1 MADARS
7 RVSLVALL
15 IFAITAYILFTLLIG
30 VVASRWVKNSRDF
43 VLAGRRLPLL
53 LASTALFATWFG
65 SETVLGASSEF
76 VEHGLIGVVE
86 DPFGAALCL
95 LLVGLLVARPLYR
108 LQILTF
114 CDYYRDRFS
123 TRTEFLSS
131 LCMVPS
137 YFGWIAAQLVA
148 IGIIFRVV
156 AGVPTVWGIAGGTV
170 VVVAYTY
177 VGGLWAVSITDFLQ
191 TVVIL
196 AGLIWLAIDLTEAA
210 GGLQTV
216 LNRPSPGF
224 FRFWPEA
231 TLNSVSHYLAAWIT
245 IGLGSI
251 PQQDVFQRV
260 MAAKSERV
268 AVRASYI
275 AAGMYVS
282 VGMIPLLIGLC
293 ALQLYPEVGAV
304 ADAQLTLPTVVIQH
318 AGTGLQILFFG
329 ALLSAIMSTTSGAVL
344 APATILAENL
354 IRPHLRDQ
362 SDRRLLQIL
371 RGSVIG
377 VGAASALMAIWQTNI
392 YDLVA
397 QSSSLSLVSLF
408 VPLMAGL
415 YWKRATERGAVAA
428 IVLGMTAWLV
438 AEYLASD
445 FPPIL
450 YGLAASILGMGVG
463 SLWKNSVKSA

>member
-1 MADARS
+1 M
-7 RVSLVALL
+7 L
-15 IFAITAYILFTLLIG
+15 IAAIIAYILITLLIG
-30 VVASRWVKNSRDF
+30 VGASRWVKNSRDF

-76 VEHGLIGVVE
+76 VKHGLIGVVE

-114 CDYYRDRFS
+114 CDYYRDRFGA
-123 TRTEFLSS
+123 RTELLSS

-156 AGVPTVWGIAGGTV
+156 AGVPTVWGIVVGTV

-191 TVVIL
+191 TIIIL
-196 AGLIWLAIDLTEAA
+196 IGLIWLAADLTVAA
-210 GGLQTV
+210 GGLPTV
-216 LNRPSPGF
+216 LERPAPGF

-231 TLNSVSHYLAAWIT
+231 SLNSVSHYVAAWIT

-260 MAAKSERV
+260 MAARSERV

-275 AAGMYVS
+275 AALMYVT
-282 VGMIPLLIGLC
+282 VGMVPLLIGLC
-293 ALQLYPEVGAV
+293 ALQVYPELVSGV
-304 ADAQLTLPTVVIQH
+304 ADAQLTLPTVVMQH
-318 AGTGLQILFFG
+318 TGPGLQILFFG

-371 RGSVIG
+371 RGSVVL
-377 VGAASALMAIWQTNI
+377 VGGASALMAIWQTNI

-397 QSSSLSLVSLF
+397 QSSALSLVSLL

-415 YWKRATERGAVAA
+415 YWKRATEWGAVAA
-428 IVLGMTAWLV
+428 IVLGMTTWLV
-438 AEYLASD
+438 AEYVASD

-450 YGLAASILGMGVG
+450 YGLAASTLGMGVG
-463 SLWKNSVKSA
+463 SLWKNALKSA

>member
-1 MADARS
+1 ML
-7 RVSLVALL
+7 LVAVV
-15 IFAITAYILFTLLIG
+15 AYILLTLLVG

-43 VLAGRRLPLL
+43 VLAGRKLPLF

-76 VEHGLIGVVE
+76 VSRGLIGVIE

-95 LLVGLLVARPLYR
+95 LLVGLLIARPLHR
-108 LQILTF
+108 LNILTF
-114 CDYYRDRFS
+114 CDFYRDRFG
-123 TRTEFLSS
+123 TRTELLSS

-148 IGIIFRVV
+148 IGIIFQVV
-156 AGVPTVWGIAGGTV
+156 AGIPTLWGIVVGTV

-191 TVVIL
+191 TVVIVV
-196 AGLIWLAIDLTEAA
+196 GLIWLAVDLTAAA
-210 GGLQTV
+210 GGLSRVVDRTPV
-216 LNRPSPGF
+216 GF

-231 TLNSVSHYLAAWIT
+231 SASSTTHYLAAWIT

-275 AAGMYVS
+275 ASVMYLS
-282 VGMIPLLIGLC
+282 VGLIPLLIGLC
-293 ALQLYPEVGAV
+293 ALQVYPEQVGAV
-304 ADAQLTLPTVVIQH
+304 ADAQLTLPMVVMNH
-318 AGTGLQILFFG
+318 TGIGMQILFFG

-344 APATILAENL
+344 APASILAENI
-354 IRPHLRDQ
+354 IRPRLRDQ
-362 SDRRLLQIL
+362 SDRRLLQVL
-371 RGSVIG
+371 RRSVVLVG
-377 VGAASALMAIWQTNI
+377 VASALMATWQSNI

-397 QSSSLSLVSLF
+397 QSSALSLVSLF

-415 YWKRATERGAVAA
+415 YWKRANEAGALLS
-428 IVLGMTAWLV
+428 IGLGMIVWLT
-438 AEYLASD
+438 AEYVVSD

-450 YGLAASILGMGVG
+450 LGLAASGGGMLLGSG
-463 SLWKNSVKSA
+463 WKRRGNAA

>member
-1 MADARS
+1 M
-7 RVSLVALL
+7 
-15 IFAITAYILFTLLIG
+15 
-30 VVASRWVKNSRDF
+30 
-43 VLAGRRLPLL
+43 LAGRRLPLL

-114 CDYYRDRFS
+114 CDYYRDRFG

-156 AGVPTVWGIAGGTV
+156 AGVPTVWGIVVGTV

-196 AGLIWLAIDLTEAA
+196 AGLIWLAVDLTEAA

-224 FRFWPEA
+224 FRFWPEVS
-231 TLNSVSHYLAAWIT
+231 LSSISHYVAAWIT

-293 ALQLYPEVGAV
+293 ALQLYPAVGTV
-304 ADAQLTLPTVVIQH
+304 ADAQLTLPTVVMQH

-344 APATILAENL
+344 APAHHPGRKPDSSALA
-354 IRPHLRDQ
+354 RPERPSLVANYARLGSVGGSSVGADGDLADQHLR
-362 SDRRLLQIL
+362 
-371 RGSVIG
+371 
-377 VGAASALMAIWQTNI
+377 
-392 YDLVA
+392 
-397 QSSSLSLVSLF
+397 
-408 VPLMAGL
+408 
-415 YWKRATERGAVAA
+415 
-428 IVLGMTAWLV
+428 LGGPVVV
-438 AEYLASD
+438 AE
-445 FPPIL
+445 F
-450 YGLAASILGMGVG
+450 GVVVRAPDGRFVLEAGYRTG
-463 SLWKNSVKSA
+463 SLGGHRAGHDGVADSGIFGE

>member
-1 MADARS
+1 M
-7 RVSLVALL
+7 LIVA
-15 IFAITAYILFTLLIG
+15 IVAYVLFTLLIG
-30 VVASRWVKNSRDF
+30 VMASRWVKNSRDF

-114 CDYYRDRFS
+114 CDYYRDRFG
-123 TRTEFLSS
+123 TRTELLSS

-156 AGVPTVWGIAGGTV
+156 AGVPTVWGIVIGTV

-177 VGGLWAVSITDFLQ
+177 VGGLWAVSVTDFLQ
-191 TVVIL
+191 TIIIL
-196 AGLIWLAIDLTEAA
+196 AGLTWLAVDLTAAA

-216 LNRPSPGF
+216 LDRPSPGF

-231 TLNSVSHYLAAWIT
+231 SLASISHYVAAWIT

-260 MAAKSERV
+260 MAARSERV

-282 VGMIPLLIGLC
+282 VGLIPLLIGLC
-293 ALQLYPEVGAV
+293 ALQVYPELVGAV
-304 ADAQLTLPTVVIQH
+304 TDAQLTLPTVVMQH
-318 AGTGLQILFFG
+318 AGPGLQILFFG

-354 IRPHLRDQ
+354 IRPRLRDQ

-371 RGSVIG
+371 RGSVVL
-377 VGAASALMAIWQTNI
+377 VGGASALMAIWQTNI

-397 QSSSLSLVSLF
+397 QSSALSLVSLF

-415 YWKRATERGAVAA
+415 YWKKANQRGAVAA

-438 AEYLASD
+438 TEYLESD
-445 FPPIL
+445 FPSIL
-450 YGLAASILGMGVG
+450 YGLAASAAGMIVG
-463 SLWKNSVKSA
+463 SWWKRKKNTA

>member
-1 MADARS
+1 M
-7 RVSLVALL
+7 L
-15 IFAITAYILFTLLIG
+15 IASIVAYILFTLLIG
-30 VVASRWVKNSRDF
+30 VTASRWVKNSRDF

-114 CDYYRDRFS
+114 CDYYRDRFG
-123 TRTEFLSS
+123 TRTELLSS

-156 AGVPTVWGIAGGTV
+156 AGVPTVWGIVVGTV

-191 TVVIL
+191 TIVIL
-196 AGLIWLAIDLTEAA
+196 AGLIWLAVDLTEAA

-216 LNRPSPGF
+216 LERPAPGF

-231 TLNSVSHYLAAWIT
+231 SLNSISHYVAAWIT

-260 MAAKSERV
+260 MAARSERV
-268 AVRASYI
+268 AVRASYL
-275 AAGMYVS
+275 AALMYVT

-293 ALQLYPEVGAV
+293 TLQVYPELVSGV
-304 ADAQLTLPTVVIQH
+304 ADAQLTLPTVVMQH
-318 AGTGLQILFFG
+318 AGTGLQVLFFG

-371 RGSVIG
+371 RGSVVG

-397 QSSSLSLVSLF
+397 QSSALSLVSLF

-415 YWKRATERGAVAA
+415 YWKQATEWGAVAA
-428 IVLGMTAWLV
+428 IVLGMAAWLV
-438 AEYLASD
+438 AEYVESD

-450 YGLAASILGMGVG
+450 YGLAASTAGMVVG
-463 SLWKNSVKSA
+463 SLWRSSAKNA